1 MIHALK
7 FHHKLALAPL
17 LGDCLARQFS
27 ATSDLRKYDVL
38 IPAPLH
44 IARLRQR
51 GFNQAAELCRPLAL
65 RIHLPMR
72 SDLLTRTRATRKQT
86 RLDKTQRQAN
96 VRDAFAAH
104 PDVEGLNVALF
115 DDVMTTGATLNAM
128 ACALRQAGA
137 LKVAAI
143 TLARVV

>member
-17 LGDCLARQFS
+17 LGDCLARQLPVTS
-27 ATSDLRKYDVL
+27 ALRDFDVL

-65 RIHLPMR
+65 RTHLPMR
-72 SDLLTRTRATRKQT
+72 SDLLARPRATRKQT
-86 RLDKTQRQAN
+86 RLDKAQRQAN
-96 VRDAFAAH
+96 VRDAFVAR
-104 PDVEGLNVALF
+104 PDVEGLKVVLF

-128 ACALRQAGA
+128 AWALRQAGA